1 MEKVKEENRRKSE
14 ELEMLRRTMAQHSQS
29 SPGRSESQASSQSSY
44 HRNEVSSTTA
54 DSYDDY
60 VMDFSKPAGY
70 RPPPPPPS
78 STEPSVEE
86 RAHSTPRRR
95 SLQPETA
102 TEVPSSRPPIP
113 PPPRR
118 SPAGDGDSGKH
129 HSSRGGLRTGN
140 AEQDRQRSQFLE
152 EIRRSASERMQ
163 RKAGE

>member
-1 MEKVKEENRRKSE
+1 MS
-14 ELEMLRRTMAQHSQS
+14 APAPAG
-29 SPGRSESQASSQSSY
+29 SPGFPAFPRRAPAALERAAGRVQSL
-44 HRNEVSSTTA
+44 RPV
-54 DSYDDY
+54 
-60 VMDFSKPAGY
+60 PAGWEKESG
-70 RPPPPPPS
+70 RTGCS
-78 STEPSVEE
+78 
-86 RAHSTPRRR
+86 
-95 SLQPETA
+95 
-102 TEVPSSRPPIP
+102 PIP